1 MAQITPR
8 GYTIPDGTDPISA
21 GDDLLRENFTQ
32 LDEEVTELF
41 DRLQS
46 GVVFF
51 ESGTYAPQ
59 AGTTVAVTFQRAF
72 SSPPAVVLGTIGN
85 PVGSYFFTI
94 RSGGIS
100 STGFTA
106 RCYNGSTAQQTLGA
120 DWECS
125 WIALPRNV
133 AA

>member
-1 MAQITPR
+1 MAQVTPR

-21 GDDLLRENFTQ
+21 GDDLLRANFTQ
-32 LDEEVTELF
+32 QDGEITELF
-41 DRLQS
+41 DRLQT

-51 ESGTYAPQ
+51 DAGSYSPQ
-59 AGTTVAVTFQRAF
+59 AGTTVPVTFPRAF
-72 SSPPAVVLGTIGN
+72 TDPPVVVLGTIGN

-94 RSGGIS
+94 RSGGI
-100 STGFTA
+100 TAAGFTA
-106 RCYNGSTAQQTLGA
+106 RCYNGSVDPQDLGA

-133 AA
+133 